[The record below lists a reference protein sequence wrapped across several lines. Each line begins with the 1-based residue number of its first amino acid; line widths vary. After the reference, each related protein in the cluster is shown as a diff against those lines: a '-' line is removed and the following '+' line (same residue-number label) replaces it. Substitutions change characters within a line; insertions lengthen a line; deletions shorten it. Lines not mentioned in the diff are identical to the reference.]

1 MGRFGRRVTGAPGG
15 SSQLTGYG
23 SDTFGDAGQGVW
35 EDANRSI
42 DTAAAAVAARMAREK
57 RAAEEEERRQNE
69 AAGKAAQQARD
80 AKAAEEMAAANANL
94 EATRRKMNEPGYQS
108 PEGKVQ
114 PIAGAEAER
123 AALAAK
129 DPGFR
134 MDVAAQKNKM
144 VDDQILRDEKTRAA
158 GLKDQEAS
166 QNKDERRQVKAIN
179 EVERFER
186 AVDARDARVQRL
198 QQLQA
203 TQATR
208 ALIDAE
214 RQEVSQL
221 RRAIEVDD
229 KVEQARMVYEDD
241 ARLYDKAK
249 ARVAQVARENGVKL
263 SKTEAEE
270 ETRRQMDQMREESGW
285 YTKLETGESRF
296 DPDTSQARAQLE
308 ARMPID
314 VQSYHAS
321 VSPEEIERAKEIR
334 YRMPVAMR
342 DWKPGMW
349 KANGID
355 EATAIRMAS
364 VGSMQAGRDALSAS
378 APAASGRKEPVA
390 AHTSSVGIGSSNS
403 RPAPAPKPRR
413 SAAPPAAGLAAPP
426 TSTGGGPA
434 SAPRPG
440 ATPPLP
446 APAGRPSLR
455 DVPARPSVAGGQF
468 GMPEVQVVVPE
479 SMRKRDT
486 KEQVLSGKVVGEK
499 AAAGQRKLE
508 NVSSAITA
516 LEDVS
521 PREAKE
527 LAVELAQKVPGVYT
541 GKTSLKDGLEQLREI
556 QRYETEAQMGALQEQ
571 IGEGAST
578 EQAVAASL
586 DPALAAQARGTMAS
600 DAERAAEMTPEKA
613 ADQQFGQAVQLLDRP
628 RLELQTKVAQAVGAD
643 LQKDENSPTGY
654 EDPATASGRGLTS
667 ILTGWGVDS
676 KAAETA
682 GQVFGEVVSEA
693 LDPLEILG
701 AISGMGVVGKVA
713 GGVERAMGVVGG
725 VSAAMGVKD
734 AVAQLKDLQ
743 ASGGFLD
750 KDGRLSASGA
760 SALTQL
766 GISAGFGAA
775 SAKGIV
781 GEGRGPSPL
790 ISPKAGPFTPEMLQA
805 RIAEETSG
813 QRLVDSFEPGTG
825 NLLPPGGI
833 QISPEE
839 TARMTSEAAGSPAT
853 ATAEAPATVESPS
866 PAPSSPAPSQPV
878 QAPTAEAVAAAQSDE
893 DTVALVPDQELAK
906 VQVGEKV
913 SAPEGYDLLLG
924 QETEW
929 TKGDERTRVT
939 TMQTPAGPVQLA
951 VRLDEDGITMTAEQ
965 LQANYGKTELA
976 ADEQFQGL
984 YTAGPRE
991 VNVSK
996 RDLIQ
1001 VLRGQGTNTKA
1012 HELIHF
1018 LKANGLISDA
1028 DWAAISKRAESRVPG
1043 LAAAQGVNLEEASP
1057 AVVASLVEEAAANA
1071 FGKFASNRF
1080 LLRSAPAGLSYFS
1093 RVWETLHSMGSQLVG
1108 GDKAAFDR
1116 LLKQR
1121 YQKPAAPAPVQ
1132 NAAASTP
1139 RGQAAT
1145 TATATPTAT
1154 VAETAVAQAEKK
1166 TGRKRKP
1173 KAQGPKASIAKIDRS
1188 KVKDSST
1195 MAKDVVRAQYEEFK
1209 QFDTPKRRAS
1219 AASFMVREKSDQ
1231 EKLGLKPRTDDRGKP
1246 LHTWTR
1252 VEQGDFDQTHYVQ
1265 YREDP
1270 DTSEPQV
1277 VGVSTPY
1284 TKGQQ
1289 KGTVGMTLGGKFTG
1303 GDNRAMLGLM
1313 RATGL
1318 RHSELRSEHAD
1329 AQPAKS
1335 GLEVGPNMAW
1345 EVPVPGTSI
1354 PTQGPRA
1361 AIGKKA
1367 ESKRTDTKRLDIV
1380 ALREKPKALKGTG
1393 ANGKVLVEQDLYPW
1407 LEEQQADLSDPKL
1420 GLDEKGQ
1427 LKVMVR
1433 QAIKEIQ
1440 HQLKQRRSGAGWY
1453 RADIRELEH
1462 AAKKAHPELADPEQM
1477 GLFKALLAA
1486 TSFGNKPAP
1495 NAEQAFQIYEHF
1507 KKTGDLPAMQK
1518 GGEKHWS
1525 GGPAFGY
1532 AADASIAKGSEI
1544 GSTVGK
1550 LNLLRKNLGSWG
1562 AVADFLAGEHTVRD
1576 LKAMGFANVVGKLGD
1591 VVPGGTVLGPKGGP
1605 FMQNITG
1612 KLGDLTGDLWF
1623 ARTFNRLRGTKIVE
1637 APRGPSERAMMR
1649 AFIAKVAKQM
1659 GVAPADAQAMLW
1671 FSEKDLYGKLTGNP
1685 DFGTYAV
1692 SGRLAN
1698 ESMQNK
1704 RELDET
1710 GTAPAATSDT
1720 AQQVS
1725 FETAWSTNSALNK
1738 DYPWSDL
1745 TPKQREEFTTEHGK
1759 WVLEEIHIETGAE
1772 LSPVVE
1778 GTGPASWGGQPN
1790 LSVTIKGTPGQVRSA
1805 ANLLGLAFEQDAIAV
1820 STEVDGQTPLSK
1832 PTAVVSSG
1840 ETGRP
1845 WGTREFLADVRE
1857 AFDKANPEMAKHVAL
1872 EVNVSKSGQVFVKA
1886 YPMSDADAEWM
1897 RSTESTKQNKKG
1909 EDVITTHF
1917 DRVLAATRAAVTSAD
1932 PKAAIRGRKAEFEVE
1947 FPGNDWSTQS
1957 DGEGYRGELDEIGH
1971 SPEGLDEFRA
1981 RVAANRSEAW
1991 AKTTAGPKAS
2001 VGKKREVGSLAAT
2014 WRAASGP
2021 IIKRLRGIKSYGG
2034 RPIGD
2039 FLAQQLENRRQAYET
2054 TAGRMVDRYN
2064 VAVRSLAKGAGDW
2077 GKVQAELDGK
2087 QASGVGLNA
2096 VEQAAVAE
2104 IRSVFKEIKS
2114 MAVHEG
2120 VFSGQG
2126 IRDYFP
2132 HMREDGAFSEDE
2144 MVQRHLDYLVS
2155 ERPDLLEQIAKENEA
2170 WTGLIGAADNLEL
2183 AAIDLAKN
2191 FNRESFWKGNP
2202 HLEKFRGPDGR
2213 PYRKD
2218 PGVGPKYI
2226 LDAVR
2231 RIMDARYLGSKSE
2244 VITQGIRSIRDRADQ
2259 DYVKK
2264 AMSEIL
2270 GGARNRHFGTRLMA
2284 EVNTMNGLSKLGSAG
2299 LAQLTQLGVAFS
2311 EAAGASGTRRAFV
2324 DVARGL
2330 AAAIRARDLLYRE
2343 AARSG
2348 GTFAADSGEAMKN
2361 FAGTGNDTYAQRLHR
2376 GAWSLLGLGRVV
2388 DSTYGVKN
2396 LDKFARVMADR
2407 LGRETYLRA
2416 LASKDVTLLT
2426 ELLGSRTAA
2435 ERAVA
2440 DDAPRVKQLEATFRA
2455 GGTDPL
2461 LSDAATRIAGTRLA
2475 LAGKRFA
2482 DKTQY
2487 RTDTQD
2493 QPLLFTHPL
2502 LKAANTFYSFAY
2514 SHWRWN
2520 IEHVQAGSKA
2530 MESGDKTTALRHAR
2544 ALAIQHMITAPILG
2558 AGVLA
2563 LRSLLTGK
2571 GLEEKDEDDIKTFGE
2586 AWSAA
2591 MNLDTIGSDKFWTAH
2606 TLVAKY
2612 LQGWQYGGG
2621 IGYPMSYLERTS
2633 RAMDERD
2640 MGRGIASLVGGSPG
2654 EMTYDI
2660 GALGI
2665 LSGRYA
2671 MTPTKANQ
2679 KAATRAMYGVLFTH
2693 LLPNVLGLSGSARR
2707 KLTATE
2713 DRPQKSLGW
2722 LGMFDP
2728 DARWT
2733 KEHGW
2738 TSDAA
2743 EDAREEAL
2751 EKRREREEEEERKVE
2766 AGE

>member
-23 SDTFGDAGQGVW
+23 SETYGDAGQGMW
-35 EDANRSI
+35 DEAGRSI
-42 DTAAAAVAARMAREK
+42 DAAAAAYASRLSREK
-57 RAAEEEERRQNE
+57 QRKEAEERAQNE

-80 AKAAEEMAAANANL
+80 AQAAEQMAATNANL

-114 PIAGAEAER
+114 PITGAEAER
-123 AALAAK
+123 AKLAAK

-134 MDVAAQKNKM
+134 MDVAAQRNKE
-144 VDDQILRDEKTRAA
+144 VDDAIKQEEKIREA

-214 RQEVSQL
+214 RTEVSQL

-263 SKTEAEE
+263 SRTEAEE

-321 VSPEEIERAKEIR
+321 VTPEEVERAKEIR

-364 VGSMQAGRDALSAS
+364 VGSMQAGRDALSAP

-413 SAAPPAAGLAAPP
+413 SATPPAAGLAAPP

-446 APAGRPSLR
+446 APAGRPSPR

-486 KEQVLSGKVVGEK
+486 KEQVLSGRVVGEK

-667 ILTGWGVDS
+667 FLTEKGVDS

-682 GQVFGEVVSEA
+682 GQVFGEIVSEA

-701 AISGMGVVGKVA
+701 AISGMGVVGRVA

-750 KDGRLSASGA
+750 KDGRLSAAGA

-775 SAKGIV
+775 SAKGII
-781 GEGRGPSPL
+781 GEGQTPTPL
-790 ISPKAGPFTPEMLQA
+790 IAPEAGPFTPEMLRA
-805 RIAEETSG
+805 RIDEETSG
-813 QRLVDSFEPGTG
+813 QRLVDSFRPAAPTSPG
-825 NLLPPGGI
+825 
-833 QISPEE
+833 
-839 TARMTSEAAGSPAT
+839 PAT

-866 PAPSSPAPSQPV
+866 PAPSSPAHSQPA

-893 DTVALVPDQELAK
+893 ETVALVPDQELAK

-965 LQANYGKTELA
+965 LRANYGKTELA

-1173 KAQGPKASIAKIDRS
+1173 KAQGPKAAETVVAQAEKKTGRKQKPNAQGPKASIGMKSKELADAAREATAAVTGQRLPASLRS
-1188 KVKDSST
+1188 AVAGLPRAAAGT
-1195 MAKDVVRAQYEEFK
+1195 VR
-1209 QFDTPKRRAS
+1209 
-1219 AASFMVREKSDQ
+1219 
-1231 EKLGLKPRTDDRGKP
+1231 L
-1246 LHTWTR
+1246 WR
-1252 VEQGDFDQTHYVQ
+1252 VEGRSAVEAGASGGVKGGNWFERNLGSYVTENTTPENVRYVDIPAARFAQ
-1265 YREDP
+1265 LQADP
-1270 DTSEPQV
+1270 NASEVQLPDGYVAQA
-1277 VGVSTPY
+1277 TP
-1284 TKGQQ
+1284 
-1289 KGTVGMTLGGKFTG
+1289 V
-1303 GDNRAMLGLM
+1303 A
-1313 RATGL
+1313 
-1318 RHSELRSEHAD
+1318 
-1329 AQPAKS
+1329 
-1335 GLEVGPNMAW
+1335 
-1345 EVPVPGTSI
+1345 
-1354 PTQGPRA
+1354 QGPKA

-1367 ESKRTDTKRLDIV
+1367 TSTRTDTKRLDIV
-1380 ALREKPKALKGTG
+1380 ALREKPKTIKGTG
-1393 ANGKVLVEQDLYPW
+1393 ENGKVLVEQDLYPW
-1407 LEEQQADLSDPKL
+1407 LESQQADLSDPER
-1420 GLDEKGQ
+1420 GLDEKSQ
-1427 LKVMVR
+1427 LKVMVK
-1433 QAIKEIQ
+1433 QAVKEIQ
-1440 HQLKQRRSGAGWY
+1440 YQLKQRRSGAGWY

-1486 TSFGNKPAP
+1486 TSFGNQPAP

-1507 KKTGDLPAMQK
+1507 KKTGELPAMQK
-1518 GGEKHWS
+1518 GGVKNWS
-1525 GGPAFGY
+1525 GSPAFGY
-1532 AADASIAKGSEI
+1532 KSEKSIEKGSEV
-1544 GSTVGK
+1544 GSTVDK

-1562 AVADFLAGEHTVRD
+1562 AVADFLAGERTVRD
-1576 LKAMGFANVVGKLGD
+1576 LKKMGFTNVKGTLD
-1591 VVPGGTVLGPKGGP
+1591 EVVPGGQVLGPKGGP

-1623 ARTFNRLRGTKIVE
+1623 ARTFNRLRGTKIVD
-1637 APRGPSERAMMR
+1637 APRGPGERAMMR
-1649 AFIAKVAKQM
+1649 AFIAQVAKQM

-1671 FSEKDLYGKLTGNP
+1671 FSEKDLYGKMTGNP

-1725 FETAWSTNSALNK
+1725 FETAWSTSSALNK

-1759 WVLEEIHIETGAE
+1759 WVLEEIHVETGAE
-1772 LSPVVE
+1772 LSTVVE

-1909 EDVITTHF
+1909 EYVIATHF

-2021 IIKRLRGIKSYGG
+2021 IIKRLRGIKSHGG

-2126 IRDYFP
+2126 IREYFP
-2132 HMREDGAFSEDE
+2132 HMREDGAFDDDE

-2244 VITQGIRSIRDRADQ
+2244 VITQGIRSIRDRTDQ

-2270 GGARNRHFGTRLMA
+2270 GGARSRHFGTRLMA

-2361 FAGTGNDTYAQRLHR
+2361 FAGAGNNTYAERLHKAMWR
-2376 GAWSLLGLGRVV
+2376 VLFLGSKKGEAVV
-2388 DSTYGVKN
+2388 DSTYGVRN

-2416 LASKDVTLLT
+2416 LKAKDVTLLT

-2435 ERAVA
+2435 ERAVK

-2520 IEHVQAGSKA
+2520 LEHVQAGSKA

-2633 RAMDERD
+2633 RAMEERD
-2640 MGRGIASLVGGSPG
+2640 VGRGIASLVGGSPG

-2671 MTPTKANQ
+2671 MTPTKVNQ

-2707 KLTATE
+2707 RLTASE

-2738 TSDAA
+2738 TSKAA

-2751 EKRREREEEEERKVE
+2751 EKRREREEEEERKIE
-2766 AGE
+2766 EGE